1 MIISKNKQ
9 NIIYY
14 FLFCLSIF
22 LINAC
27 SSKSESSKDAVIE
40 AASAEVHSKDEIV
53 ITPIQFKAAQIVYGN
68 FELKNLSE
76 VITANGYTKV
86 PPQNQADV
94 SVLVN
99 GVIKN
104 INVIEGVYV
113 KAGQTLATYQSIEYN
128 NIRLQKAKLQQ
139 ELQVALVSKD
149 YLVLEYN
156 RQKTLS
162 DEEVNARKVFQKVAS
177 DLQAE
182 KKKIETISNQ
192 ITILNENIQV
202 GGNAS
207 SATIV
212 IKAPISG
219 YVTAVNTKIGSS
231 VSSNTVI
238 FSIINNAVMH
248 VDILVYEKDLF
259 KVAVGQQVRFVLT
272 NQGNA
277 EIKGKIFLVG
287 KAFENETKAVAVHA
301 DIDNKDARLISGMY
315 VNALIDIGAAEVNT
329 LPQEAVL
336 KADGKEYI
344 FISQDE
350 KKETTNTTETQNDE
364 GVHFKRV
371 EVKTG
376 VTQFG
381 SVQVTP
387 MQEIPKQ
394 TKIVIK
400 GAYYLQSAMVNSE
413 EGGEH

>member
-1 MIISKNKQ
+1 M
-9 NIIYY
+9 
-14 FLFCLSIF
+14 
-22 LINAC
+22 
-27 SSKSESSKDAVIE
+27 
-40 AASAEVHSKDEIV
+40 
-53 ITPIQFKAAQIVYGN
+53 
-68 FELKNLSE
+68 
-76 VITANGYTKV
+76 
-86 PPQNQADV
+86 
-94 SVLVN
+94 
-99 GVIKN
+99 
-104 INVIEGVYV
+104 
-113 KAGQTLATYQSIEYN
+113 
-128 NIRLQKAKLQQ
+128 
-139 ELQVALVSKD
+139 
-149 YLVLEYN
+149 
-156 RQKTLS
+156 
-162 DEEVNARKVFQKVAS
+162 
-177 DLQAE
+177 
-182 KKKIETISNQ
+182 
-192 ITILNENIQV
+192 

-350 KKETTNTTETQNDE
+350 KNEPTNTTETQNDE
-364 GVHFKRV
+364 GVHFKRI

-376 VTQFG
+376 VMQFG
-381 SVQVTP
+381 SVQITP

-394 TKIVIK
+394 AKIVIK
-400 GAYYLQSAMVNSE
+400 GAYYLQSAMANSE